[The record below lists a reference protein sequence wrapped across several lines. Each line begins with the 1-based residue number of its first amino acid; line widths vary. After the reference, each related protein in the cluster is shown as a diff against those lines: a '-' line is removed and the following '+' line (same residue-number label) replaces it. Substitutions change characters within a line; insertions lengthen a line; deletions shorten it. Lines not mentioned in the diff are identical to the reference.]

1 MRLSPRRMSRFSA
14 PLRRA
19 AVAVLLVLCAGPL
32 AAYTI
37 WLKDGTSIIARGK
50 YEVKNGKALIT
61 LLNGEHTFLDAA
73 QIDTART
80 EAANRGKD
88 YNTTDLGNTRV
99 VPGEE
104 PPPPPKNSLSDL
116 VGSHRP
122 SSRSLPNA
130 RRANEAAPG
139 QQVRSKGGYLDL
151 ASLQHV
157 PYARTE
163 VTTDLQQFFRSQG
176 VDEVEIWNGSQPDRV
191 LIEVTTGSEASV
203 FQSLT
208 AGANALLRVRDRFPQ
223 AVEALEMV
231 MKTPTR
237 ERAGQ
242 FVLTPDAAT
251 ALVAK
256 KIDPPAFFV
265 ANVQF

>member
-1 MRLSPRRMSRFSA
+1 MRPSLRPPRSV
-14 PLRRA
+14 LRA
-19 AVAVLLVLCAGPL
+19 AAAVLLLVCAGPL

-37 WLKDGTSIIARGK
+37 WLKDGTTIIARGK
-50 YEVKNGKALIT
+50 YEVKNGKAIIT
-61 LLNGEHTFLDAA
+61 LLNGEQSFIDAA
-73 QIDTART
+73 QIDAAKT

-99 VPGEE
+99 VPGEA
-104 PPPPPKNSLSDL
+104 PPPPPNRSLSDL
-116 VGSHRP
+116 VASHRP
-122 SSRSLPNA
+122 SSRSLPTSKRVA
-130 RRANEAAPG
+130 EAAPG
-139 QQVRSKGGYLDL
+139 QQLRSKAGYLDL

-157 PYARTE
+157 AYARTDIATE
-163 VTTDLQQFFRSQG
+163 VQQFLRSQG
-176 VDEVEIWNGSQPDRV
+176 VDEVEVWNGSQPDRM
-191 LIEVTTGSEASV
+191 LIEVTTASEASV

-223 AVEALEMV
+223 AVAVFEMV
-231 MKTPTR
+231 MQTPAR
-237 ERAGQ
+237 EKAGQ

-256 KIDPPAFFV
+256 KIDPPAFYV